1 MSTSSVNTVR
11 LILAAWTAR
20 GGSVAELLAA
30 IGLEPQQ
37 MLDPDGRVPGDV
49 ARRAWHVAA
58 ERCCDPHFGL
68 SVSALVQP
76 LEFGALGYA
85 LYSSATLRETLR
97 RFSTF
102 FRLVQQKATLTLIE
116 EPEVA
121 RIRFSLSDAADP
133 ADLRHPVECL
143 LAGLVDRGHLA
154 AGQVLPVLAV
164 SFQHPAPE
172 ETSAHERAFGVVP
185 RFSQSHNEIVTLRAV
200 LDLPRRSSAPALIP
214 TMERHLAQL
223 IRDLPPD
230 ETLLR
235 HVRRVLAE
243 ELRRGEPT
251 LERTA
256 ARLQMSGRSLQRR
269 LQEEGSAYQQLL
281 DELRCE
287 LASRHVAEQR
297 ESIAEIAFLLG
308 FSEVSAF
315 HRAFKRWTGLTPRAS
330 RQKSAAR
337 A

>member
-1 MSTSSVNTVR
+1 MSTSSVNTIR

-37 MLDPDGRVPGDV
+37 MLDPDGRVPGD
-49 ARRAWHVAA
+49 AAKRAWQVAA
-58 ERCCDPHFGL
+58 ERCGDPHFGL

-76 LEFGALGYA
+76 LDFGALGYV
-85 LYSSATLRETLR
+85 LYSSATLRETLHR
-97 RFSTF
+97 LSTF
-102 FRLVQQKATLTLIE
+102 FRLLRQQAALTLIE
-116 EPEVA
+116 EPEIA
-121 RIRFSLSDAADP
+121 RIRLSLADADDP
-133 ADLRHPVECL
+133 AHLRHPVECL

-154 AGQVLPVLAV
+154 AGQRLPVLAI

-185 RFSQSHNEIVTLRAV
+185 RFSQPHSEIVTSRAV
-200 LDLPRRSSAPALIP
+200 LDLPRRSSAPAVIP

-230 ETLLR
+230 ETFLHR
-235 HVRRVLAE
+235 ARRVLAE
-243 ELRRGEPT
+243 ELRGGEPT

-269 LQEEGSAYQQLL
+269 LQDEGSAYQQLL

-287 LASRHVAEQR
+287 LARRHVAEQR
-297 ESIAEIAFLLG
+297 ESIAEITFLLG

-315 HRAFKRWTGLTPRAS
+315 HRAFKRWTGLTPRAF
-330 RQKSAAR
+330 RQQSAAG